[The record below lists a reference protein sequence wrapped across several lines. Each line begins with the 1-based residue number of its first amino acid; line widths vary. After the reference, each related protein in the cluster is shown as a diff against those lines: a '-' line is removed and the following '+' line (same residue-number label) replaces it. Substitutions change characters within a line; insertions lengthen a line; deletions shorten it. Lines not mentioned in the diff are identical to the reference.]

1 MRRSRGLES
10 RTLFSFASTIVSVLF
25 WSTCNYMADT
35 ATVEAAA
42 LLWTRLAFVAAL
54 MMGYSIFYFSLI
66 FPVEQSRKFV
76 WSVLYGSL
84 FLLFSFFS
92 VTEKIITG
100 VEIKNGIG
108 VSGVTFGSMYI
119 GIIIFYLFCIF
130 HPSFIFIK
138 NYVHLTGNKR
148 QQVKYVL
155 IGWFAFLGIAIITN
169 AILPFLT
176 GNANWSKFGP
186 LGSIIMVIATGYAI
200 IRYEFLNIKIII
212 QRGIVYTAL
221 LSIITSTYVG
231 LVFLGELLL
240 RSSSGLNITI
250 SALITTIVGIFG
262 VPPLKQYFTTLTDPI
277 FFKDKYSYG
286 AVIASLTDALNKTIV
301 LDSIIEKTSAIITQ
315 NLKVSSIEF
324 QLGNG
329 EGPKAHETALVL
341 PINSNKKRIGYLIV
355 GEKRSQDPFT
365 QEDRHLL
372 ETFTKQAGI
381 ALEKA
386 SLYKQVKEYANTLE
400 QKVAERTQEIKNI
413 QRDQE
418 SLMLE
423 ISHGLQTP
431 LTVMKGELF
440 FLRKQGADQ
449 EKIEVLDT
457 SIDRI
462 SAFIYRLL
470 NISQLESSLGK
481 EQRELSLSST
491 LTSLLGFFQEEALRK
506 NIILSGKID
515 NNITILGNEDE
526 ITELFSN
533 LISNSIKYIGQKS
546 EKTIAVEATIHDTV
560 TVVTIKDSGIGMEA
574 LEVKKLFQKFSR
586 IKNEYTKNIP
596 GTGLGLAI
604 CKKIVEIHK
613 GTIAVTSNLGEG
625 TSIAISLPLYKK

>member
-1 MRRSRGLES
+1 
-10 RTLFSFASTIVSVLF
+10 
-25 WSTCNYMADT
+25 
-35 ATVEAAA
+35 
-42 LLWTRLAFVAAL
+42 
-54 MMGYSIFYFSLI
+54 
-66 FPVEQSRKFV
+66 
-76 WSVLYGSL
+76 
-84 FLLFSFFS
+84 
-92 VTEKIITG
+92 
-100 VEIKNGIG
+100 
-108 VSGVTFGSMYI
+108 
-119 GIIIFYLFCIF
+119 
-130 HPSFIFIK
+130 
-138 NYVHLTGNKR
+138 
-148 QQVKYVL
+148 
-155 IGWFAFLGIAIITN
+155 
-169 AILPFLT
+169 
-176 GNANWSKFGP
+176 
-186 LGSIIMVIATGYAI
+186 
-200 IRYEFLNIKIII
+200 
-212 QRGIVYTAL
+212 
-221 LSIITSTYVG
+221 
-231 LVFLGELLL
+231 
-240 RSSSGLNITI
+240 
-250 SALITTIVGIFG
+250 
-262 VPPLKQYFTTLTDPI
+262 
-277 FFKDKYSYG
+277 
-286 AVIASLTDALNKTIV
+286 
-301 LDSIIEKTSAIITQ
+301 
-315 NLKVSSIEF
+315 
-324 QLGNG
+324 
-329 EGPKAHETALVL
+329 
-341 PINSNKKRIGYLIV
+341 
-355 GEKRSQDPFT
+355 
-365 QEDRHLL
+365 
-372 ETFTKQAGI
+372 
-381 ALEKA
+381 
-386 SLYKQVKEYANTLE
+386 
-400 QKVAERTQEIKNI
+400 
-413 QRDQE
+413 
-418 SLMLE
+418 MLE

>member
-1 MRRSRGLES
+1 MIFKTYRRSK
-10 RTLFSFASTIVSVLF
+10 T
-25 WSTCNYMADT
+25 Y
-35 ATVEAAA
+35 
-42 LLWTRLAFVAAL
+42 
-54 MMGYSIFYFSLI
+54 
-66 FPVEQSRKFV
+66 
-76 WSVLYGSL
+76 
-84 FLLFSFFS
+84 
-92 VTEKIITG
+92 TEKLR
-100 VEIKNGIG
+100 IK
-108 VSGVTFGSMYI
+108 YA
-119 GIIIFYLFCIF
+119 L
-130 HPSFIFIK
+130 
-138 NYVHLTGNKR
+138 
-148 QQVKYVL
+148 
-155 IGWFAFLGIAIITN
+155 LGIALFVIPAVLTN
-169 AILPFLT
+169 AILPLWFNIYSL
-176 GNANWSKFGP
+176 NALVP
-186 LGSIIMVIATGYAI
+186 LFSILLVSFISYAI
-200 IRYEFLNIKIII
+200 IKHEFLDIKVII
-212 QRGIVYTAL
+212 QRGVIYTAL
-221 LSIITSTYVG
+221 LSVVTATYVG
-231 LVFLGELLL
+231 LIFLGEVLLQGSEAVNATL
-240 RSSSGLNITI
+240 
-250 SALITTIVGIFG
+250 SAFITTLLGIFG
-262 VPPLKQYFTTLTDPI
+262 VPRLKLYFEKITDPI
-277 FFKDKYSYG
+277 FFKHRYDYATVLG
-286 AVIASLTDALNKTIV
+286 ELTDVLNKTIV
-301 LDSIIEKTSAIITQ
+301 LDTIIEKTQYILGQA
-315 NLKVSSIEF
+315 LKMSSLQF
-324 QLGNG
+324 YLHGG
-329 EGPKAHETALVL
+329 EKPSLQEHELLFPVMSSKKKVGYIVL
-341 PINSNKKRIGYLIV
+341 
-355 GEKRSQDPFT
+355 GEKRSGDPYT
-365 QEDRHLL
+365 IEDKKLL
-372 ETFTKQAGI
+372 ETFAKQAGI

-386 SLYKQVKEYANTLE
+386 ALYKQVKDYATTLE
-400 QKVAERTQEIKNI
+400 QKVEERTQEIKNI